1 MVKKYKIL
9 LVMFIMAMVLFSS
22 GITYSIFT
30 SSSNLNVDQD
40 IAAFIFETEKQD
52 HLELNLTDLRPGVS
66 KEYNFSI
73 ANNKANNISD
83 VTIEYK
89 IIIKTFHFMPLNIEL
104 YKVSEENEELI
115 MKCDESYTR
124 NANKHLVCN
133 SDTQVMEFSEEM
145 KDDYKLKV
153 TFEEAYNNEMYADLV
168 DFIDLEINSWQ
179 KMKD

>member
-1 MVKKYKIL
+1 MIKKYKIL
-9 LVMFIMAMVLFSS
+9 LAMFIMVMVLFSS

-40 IAAFIFETEKQD
+40 IASFIFEAEKQD
-52 HLELNLTDLRPGVS
+52 HLELNLADLRPGVS
-66 KEYNFSI
+66 KEYNFSV
-73 ANNKANNISD
+73 ANNKANNVSD

-104 YKVSEENEELI
+104 YKIGDKEELL
-115 MKCDESYTR
+115 MKCDETYTR
-124 NANKHLVCN
+124 NANNHLVCN
-133 SDTQVMEFSEEM
+133 SDVQVMTYSEEM
-145 KDDYKLKV
+145 KDNYKLKV
-153 TFEEAYNNEMYADLV
+153 TFENAYNNEMYAELV

>member
-30 SSSNLNVDQD
+30 SSSNLNVDQE
-40 IAAFIFETEKQD
+40 IASFIFEAEKKD
-52 HLELNLTDLRPGVS
+52 HLELNLTDLKPGVS
-66 KEYNFSI
+66 KEYNFSV
-73 ANNKANNISD
+73 ANNDSNTVSD

-104 YKVSEENEELI
+104 YKIGEKEELL
-115 MKCDESYTR
+115 MRCDESYNR
-124 NANKHLVCN
+124 NASNHIVCN
-133 SDTQVMEFSEEM
+133 SDIQTMTYSEEM

-153 TFEEAYNNEMYADLV
+153 TFESAYNNEVYAELV

-179 KMKD
+179 KLKD

>member
-30 SSSNLNVDQD
+30 SSSNLNIDQD
-40 IAAFIFETEKQD
+40 IASFVFEAETKD

-66 KEYNFSI
+66 KEYNFSVT
-73 ANNKANNISD
+73 NNNSNTVSD

-89 IIIKTFHFMPLNIEL
+89 LIIKTFHFMPLNIEL
-104 YKVSEENEELI
+104 YKIGDEEELL
-115 MKCDESYTR
+115 MKCDESYNR
-124 NANKHLVCN
+124 NTSNQIVCN
-133 SDTQVMEFSEEM
+133 SDIQTMVYSEEM

-153 TFEEAYNNEMYADLV
+153 TFESAYNNEMYADLV

-179 KMKD
+179 KLKD

>member
-9 LVMFIMAMVLFSS
+9 LVMFIVAMVLFSS

-30 SSSNLNVDQD
+30 SSSNLSVDQE
-40 IAAFIFETEKQD
+40 IASFIFEAEKQD

-66 KEYNFSI
+66 EEYNFSV
-73 ANNKANNISD
+73 ANNASNNVSD

-104 YKVSEENEELI
+104 YKIGDEEELI
-115 MKCDESYTR
+115 MRCDESYNR
-124 NANKHLVCN
+124 NANNHLVCN
-133 SDTQVMEFSEEM
+133 SSIQVMEYSKEM
-145 KDDYKLKV
+145 NDNYKLKV
-153 TFEEAYNNEMYADLV
+153 TFEDAYNNEMYAELV